1 MPAPDLQLRQQVLSM
16 RILPA
21 HSAAVEGWL
30 RPCLL
35 VIVDARCDGSTDEPG
50 YLRQNGRTMRKG
62 TTTAGAR
69 ARRLADVR
77 AVLESRRAEL
87 SQEVDVRIRDVRSD
101 GTGGR
106 NVLDGAESS
115 EIDIQDDIE
124 FALIQMKA
132 ETLKKIDTALRRI
145 EVGDYGECFECGGE
159 IAQARLRALPFAVR
173 CRDCEA
179 VREAADERERAYRG
193 SSALFVD
200 LSS

>member
-50 YLRQNGRTMRKG
+50 YLRQNSRTMRKG

-145 EVGDYGECFECGGE
+145 EV
-159 IAQARLRALPFAVR
+159 ITANA
-173 CRDCEA
+173 
-179 VREAADERERAYRG
+179 
-193 SSALFVD
+193 SSAEAKSPKGVCAHFRLQFAAETVKRFAKQPTGVSGRTAARR
-200 LSS
+200 LSSLT